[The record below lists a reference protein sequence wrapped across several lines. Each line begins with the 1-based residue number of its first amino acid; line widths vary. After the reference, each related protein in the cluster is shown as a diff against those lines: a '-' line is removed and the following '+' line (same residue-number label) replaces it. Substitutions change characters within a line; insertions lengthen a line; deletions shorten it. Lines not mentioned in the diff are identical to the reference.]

1 MQSVNQPDIPH
12 EILSSG
18 VDWIT
23 ATAQKGSTRWNL
35 QEYADNQRR
44 RLMDAGEPIKNAY
57 RLGYY
62 GWQCEG
68 FFHGNREGGSIVVA
82 SGAVAHNVF
91 RAVAGIADHI
101 SRLDV
106 QTTVAFPHDRP
117 HLGVQAY
124 SALQSGLQSKVRL
137 KNVTL
142 ITSQPQGETVN
153 LGKRSSD
160 QYARLYDKATEA
172 RLGEARSVWRYE
184 VEYKRRHAGAIAAR
198 LRGDRPAEMVAL
210 SVVHD
215 HFSARGVSPVF
226 TPDPTFCPQKPV
238 SADVSRNT
246 LTWFEQSLSITVRRA
261 INRYG
266 LERVLEALGLAS
278 QVEPKRQ

>member
-1 MQSVNQPDIPH
+1 MQSVSQPTIPH
-12 EILSSG
+12 DILSSG

-23 ATAQKGSTRWNL
+23 ATAQKGSTRWDM
-35 QEYADNQRR
+35 QQYADNQRR
-44 RLMDAGEPIKNAY
+44 RLMDAGEPITTGY

-91 RAVAGIADHI
+91 RAVSDIADNI

-106 QTTVAFPHDRP
+106 QTTVSFPIERP
-117 HLGVQAY
+117 HLGIQAY
-124 SALQSGLQSKVRL
+124 AALKSGSPSKVRL

-160 QYARLYDKATEA
+160 QYARLYDKATES
-172 RLGEARSVWRYE
+172 RVGEARSVWRYE
-184 VEYKRRHAGAIAAR
+184 VEYKRRQAGAVAAR
-198 LRGDRPAEMVAL
+198 LRGDTPAEMVAL
-210 SVVHD
+210 SVVHE
-215 HFSARGVSPVF
+215 HFNARGVAPVF
-226 TPDPTFCPQKPV
+226 TPSPTFCPQKPMPTNL
-238 SADVSRNT
+238 DRNI
-246 LTWFEQSLSITVRRA
+246 LTWFEQSLSITVARA
-261 INRYG
+261 VHRHG
-266 LERVLEALGLAS
+266 LERVLEALGLAK
-278 QVEPKRQ
+278 QVDVKRQ

>member
-23 ATAQKGSTRWNL
+23 ATAQKGSTRWDM

-44 RLMDAGEPIKNAY
+44 RLMDSGETIKQGY

-91 RAVAGIADHI
+91 RAVVNVSDHI

-124 SALQSGLQSKVRL
+124 TALKSGLPSKVKV

-142 ITSQPQGETVN
+142 ITSQPEGETVN
-153 LGKRSSD
+153 IGKRSSD
-160 QYARLYDKATEA
+160 LYARLYDKATEA
-172 RLGEARSVWRYE
+172 GLGEARSVWRYE
-184 VEYKRRHAGAIAAR
+184 VELKRRPAGLAAAH
-198 LRGDRPAEMVAL
+198 LRGDPTAEAVAL
-210 SVVHD
+210 SIVHD
-215 HFSARGVSPVF
+215 HFSARGVAPVF
-226 TPDPTFCPQKPV
+226 PRSLTFCPQKPTLTGV
-238 SADVSRNT
+238 NRNI
-246 LTWFEQSLSITVRRA
+246 LTWFEESLSITVARA
-261 INRYG
+261 VERHG
-266 LERVLEALGLAS
+266 LARVLEALGLAS
-278 QVEPKRQ
+278 QVDIKRK

>member
-1 MQSVNQPDIPH
+1 MQSVSQPAIPH

-23 ATAQKGSTRWNL
+23 ATAQKGSTRWDM
-35 QEYADNQRR
+35 QVYADNERR
-44 RLMDAGEPIKNAY
+44 RLMDSGEPIKTGY
-57 RLGYY
+57 RMGYH

-91 RAVAGIADHI
+91 RSVANVSDHI

-106 QTTVAFPHDRP
+106 QTTVAFPQDRP
-117 HLGVQAY
+117 HLGIQAY
-124 SALQSGLQSKVRL
+124 SALKAGSPSRVRL

-160 QYARLYDKATEA
+160 QYARLYDKATES
-172 RLGEARSVWRYE
+172 RVGEARSVWRYE
-184 VEYKRRHAGAIAAR
+184 VEYKRRQAGAIAAR
-198 LRGDRPAEMVAL
+198 LLGDHPAEMVAL

-215 HFSARGVSPVF
+215 HFNARGVAPVF
-226 TPDPTFCPQKPV
+226 TPSPTFCPQKPI
-238 SADVSRNT
+238 SADISRNI
-246 LTWFEQSLSITVRRA
+246 LTWFEESLSITVARA
-261 INRYG
+261 ISRHG
-266 LERVLEALGLAS
+266 LERVLEALGLAT
-278 QVEPKRQ
+278 QVDIKRQ